1 MNETNFAAVAA
12 DIRNALN
19 AQGFMR
25 LVGAEIVAVT
35 PGEVELAL
43 DRRPEVLQHN
53 GFFHGGVT
61 AFLVDNATTV
71 AAGTLIDRARRTV
84 LTAEYKLNFVSPAA
98 GERLIC
104 RAKVLKPGKNLTV
117 VEAKVYCRT
126 QGEEKL
132 TAVALATIAC
142 IDRPKAT

>member
-1 MNETNFAAVAA
+1 
-12 DIRNALN
+12 
-19 AQGFMR
+19 MR
-25 LVGAEIVAVT
+25 STAE
-35 PGEVELAL
+35 
-43 DRRPEVLQHN
+43 PEVLQHN

-71 AAGTLIDRARRTV
+71 AAGTLIDRERRTV

-104 RAKVLKPGKNLTV
+104 RAKVLKPGKNLIV

-126 QGEEKL
+126 EGEEKL

-142 IDRPKAT
+142 IDRPKAA